1 MIKPSLHVKLFILLL
16 FIIIVIYSYV
26 RKYTLLTHEYMTN
39 MTNNIPDFKDN
50 IVNVYDNKG
59 NKINVAFVVA
69 PMSVSDKKN
78 YDTYHDKMVFLGMT
92 SYLEFPN
99 IISNPLDAYHD
110 PNHTSWKFDYKNKLQ
125 GWLYCFKN
133 PQNYFPPHIPKA
145 LISESDFVDVNLLQP
160 SHTVKKK
167 YDFIYICH
175 KYDAKEK
182 KCTNDWVT
190 YNKNWKLATECLYIM
205 CHTFKLKGLLVG
217 RMGCDIPPVCMKHI
231 DMTEKIP
238 WNEMKQ
244 KYQESKFL
252 FVPNIYDASPRVITE
267 AMSINLPVLLNKN
280 ILGGWKYIN
289 KQTGELFNNI
299 DDFSSQLQ
307 KIISNNAT
315 YTPRK
320 YILDNYGIVPSGKRL
335 LEFIK
340 KHYNQTLQLSP
351 DIQYITPR
359 FNKKNYETSKQ

>member
-145 LISESDFVDVNLLQP
+145 LISESDF
-160 SHTVKKK
+160 
-167 YDFIYICH
+167 
-175 KYDAKEK
+175 
-182 KCTNDWVT
+182 
-190 YNKNWKLATECLYIM
+190 
-205 CHTFKLKGLLVG
+205 G
-217 RMGCDIPPVCMKHI
+217 
-231 DMTEKIP
+231 
-238 WNEMKQ
+238 
-244 KYQESKFL
+244 
-252 FVPNIYDASPRVITE
+252 
-267 AMSINLPVLLNKN
+267 
-280 ILGGWKYIN
+280 
-289 KQTGELFNNI
+289 
-299 DDFSSQLQ
+299 
-307 KIISNNAT
+307 
-315 YTPRK
+315 
-320 YILDNYGIVPSGKRL
+320 
-335 LEFIK
+335 
-340 KHYNQTLQLSP
+340 
-351 DIQYITPR
+351 
-359 FNKKNYETSKQ
+359 